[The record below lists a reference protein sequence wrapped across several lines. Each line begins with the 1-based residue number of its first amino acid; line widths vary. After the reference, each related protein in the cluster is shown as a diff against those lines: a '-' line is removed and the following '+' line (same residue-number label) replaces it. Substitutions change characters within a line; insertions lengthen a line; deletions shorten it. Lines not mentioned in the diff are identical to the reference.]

1 MPINLSELKNAVVA
15 WGPMDDE
22 VLGKLEAFKLEVP
35 PTLSGRLDV
44 YKIPPC
50 ADYPS
55 GYWFSLNTEG
65 IWNNAEPGCEAW
77 QKVLLCS
84 IRFFAAPTGGDEDPE
99 GPNQNAV
106 EYCHPRL
113 PLTAISVL
121 NPNHYGE

>member
-1 MPINLSELKNAVVA
+1 MATTAYQDAVVA
-15 WGPMDDE
+15 WNAFEDD
-22 VLGKLEAFKLEVP
+22 VLGSMESFMLNVP

-44 YKIPPC
+44 YKIPKC
-50 ADYPS
+50 ADYPT

-77 QKVLLCS
+77 QKTLLCS
-84 IRFFAAPTGGDEDPE
+84 IRFFAAPTGDEDEPE

-106 EYCHPRL
+106 EYCHPHL

-121 NPNHYGE
+121 NPNDYSA